1 MKKQPRLG
9 SPRYFKV
16 LERLWQPSSLPPI
29 LHHPLVSYSY
39 CLIYIYIDVVFWGYV
54 PTNYANGPK
63 RKLLFGHDIIGLLSS
78 NVPGIVTLWHHTLT
92 CTDWSC
98 ALQAQRKTLFV
109 HIEIMYGL
117 PIGTKCGPPLSEVY
131 PTGILCRLY
140 RRRTVRS
147 APASLKSKQQ
157 VSTGKRGCITCAYR
171 GTTDIHAL
179 FVALAAVDNGVS
191 FGR

>member
-1 MKKQPRLG
+1 MCAYSNLIAVTPSLSTTGQLYLYTFCVLFITTVLNIFIFIIEAGFDRANSAIRNEQASDETMKLDHDRL
-9 SPRYFKV
+9 KD
-16 LERLWQPSSLPPI
+16 I
-29 LHHPLVSYSY
+29 LDAADAVH
-39 CLIYIYIDVVFWGYV
+39 
-54 PTNYANGPK
+54 
-63 RKLLFGHDIIGLLSS
+63 
-78 NVPGIVTLWHHTLT
+78 GIVTLWQHTLT

-147 APASLKSKQQ
+147 APASLKAKQQ

>member
-1 MKKQPRLG
+1 MKKTTSTRL
-9 SPRYFKV
+9 
-16 LERLWQPSSLPPI
+16 SSLLQSPGTSLATFLAPAH
-29 LHHPLVSYSY
+29 LAPSFVFLQ
-39 CLIYIYIDVVFWGYV
+39 LLFNIYILMLFFGVTCP
-54 PTNYANGPK
+54 PTTQIVQKGSF
-63 RKLLFGHDIIGLLSS
+63 LFGHDIIGLLSS

-147 APASLKSKQQ
+147 APASLKAKQQ